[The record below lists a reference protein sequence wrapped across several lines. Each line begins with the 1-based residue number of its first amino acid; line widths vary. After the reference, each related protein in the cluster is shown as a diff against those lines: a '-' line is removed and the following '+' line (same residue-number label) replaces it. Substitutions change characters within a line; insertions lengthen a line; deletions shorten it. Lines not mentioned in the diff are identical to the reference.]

1 MGNDSSKEKGQKSGQ
16 PSNPSTSSQQPGRNL
31 RDTKKVLLV
40 HMSGTEQQV
49 RVVRHFRDALTGKA
63 NGNVKVEKFA
73 NIANEDEIATMN
85 DSHWLDEVN
94 NVVLL
99 SLKSEAISPLRQ
111 IMREKNYVNDGR
123 LHDKVFSVSFGKSFN
138 DQWPKGIQRRTE
150 DARDFAFNFENVDQL
165 TPNDFEKSEKMSALV
180 AAIKGA
186 SLN

>member
-1 MGNDSSKEKGQKSGQ
+1 MGNNSTKEKDEKNGQ
-16 PSNPSTSSQQPGRNL
+16 PSNTSTSSQQPGRNL

-40 HMSGTEQQV
+40 HMSGTEKQV
-49 RVVRHFRDALTGKA
+49 RVVRHFRDGLTAKA
-63 NGNVKVEKFA
+63 NGSVRVE
-73 NIANEDEIATMN
+73 IAEIATMN
-85 DSHWLDEVN
+85 DSHWLDEIN

-186 SLN
+186 